1 VVAVN
6 RHPRSLAGFACLA
19 FALVGAACTASG
31 GSAPGSVAGRPVIVV
46 GSFDFPESV
55 TLAYLYGDALVGAT
69 ALSHGAKRPGLRQQ
83 PAASSAIP
91 AREYA

>member
-1 VVAVN
+1 MN

-31 GSAPGSVAGRPVIVV
+31 GSAPGSVTGPGRPVIVV